1 MVPPEYIKWVT
12 EQPDHVLTPF
22 APLRDIVALPYLL
35 PTMDMKDHVYLTDVM
50 RKDVTRNLGSLQPA
64 IIHDMRASVDEL
76 FGTDAENWRTVPLYA
91 TVQDILFKSSNRMF
105 VGEPLCH
112 NQIFLH
118 SAAIFANVIGAG
130 AVFVGEYLPL
140 VLKPI
145 FGYALA
151 PPIYLAQA
159 VAFRYLIPEIKR
171 RMANIRQQ
179 RSNPDFEWDQPKDML
194 MWIVIAAM
202 NRQDSKAEQPEII
215 AQGLLFLVGL
225 SKSVS
230 FESALTTMKCR
241 C

>member
-1 MVPPEYIKWVT
+1 MLPDPGLRPQVMVPPEYIKWVT
-12 EQPDHVLTPF
+12 EQPDHVLSPF

-35 PTMDMKDHVYLTDVM
+35 PTMDMKEHVYLMDIM

-64 IIHDMRASVDEL
+64 IMHDMRASVDSL
-76 FGTDAENWRTVPLYA
+76 LGTDAENWRTVPLYA
-91 TVQDILFKSSNRMF
+91 AMQDILFKSSNRMF

-112 NQIFLH
+112 NRIFLN
-118 SAAIFANVIGAG
+118 SAAVFANVIGAG

-140 VLKPI
+140 VLKPM

-159 VAFRYLIPEIKR
+159 VAFRYLVPEIKW

-179 RSNPDFEWDQPKDML
+179 RSNPELEWDQPKDML

-202 NRQDSKAEQPEII
+202 NRQDPKADEAERL
-215 AQGLLFLVGL
+215 AQGLLFLVSL
-225 SKSVS
+225 H
-230 FESALTTMKCR
+230 
-241 C
+241 